1 MPHLPRLIAFCTL
14 LLATAW
20 PCAAREYEPI
30 KPPFGLAW
38 GETQERLERL
48 LKSAKATI
56 VERRI
61 ADGREVWDV
70 EGIIQPGLRR
80 TVFYFRTG
88 SLVEVELQYQKDD
101 WGREKYDDYMA
112 EVRKK
117 LDERFGAGQQIA
129 NKTEPNGE
137 VTQTVVSWKWN
148 QNNSAIELVYFA
160 AEGPAK
166 VFRTLSV
173 HYRAN

>member
-1 MPHLPRLIAFCTL
+1 MAFPRRLPALCAAL
-14 LLATAW
+14 LLSVR

-38 GETQERLERL
+38 GETLERMERL
-48 LKSAKATI
+48 LKSAKAAI
-56 VERRI
+56 VTRRVVE
-61 ADGREVWDV
+61 GREAWDV
-70 EGIIQPGLRR
+70 EGIVQPGLRR

-88 SLVEVELQYQKDD
+88 ALVEVELQYQKDD
-101 WGREKYDDYMA
+101 WDRGKYEDYMN

-117 LDERFGAGQQIA
+117 LDERFGTGQQIA
-129 NKTEPNGE
+129 NKSEPNGE

-148 QNNSAIELVYFA
+148 QNNSAIELVYFS
-160 AEGPAK
+160 AEGPK
-166 VFRTLSV
+166 KTFRTLSV